1 MYIISTC
8 SMCDSSIHQTHDLQ
22 TQLKQQEELTEDMK
36 LKVHYYTN
44 IQYFIYIT
52 QNSVLISDLETRD
65 QSISSLQ
72 LEMANLT
79 KEKEK
84 NAAIHQK
91 DSQEYIDEIS
101 KLQEQLK
108 KLSQELVLAHS
119 NEEEIKKAMDAHA
132 KEMGLT
138 LERYKVT

>member
-1 MYIISTC
+1 
-8 SMCDSSIHQTHDLQ
+8 
-22 TQLKQQEELTEDMK
+22 
-36 LKVHYYTN
+36 
-44 IQYFIYIT
+44 
-52 QNSVLISDLETRD
+52 
-65 QSISSLQ
+65 
-72 LEMANLT
+72 MANLT
-79 KEKEK
+79 KEKEE

-108 KLSQELVLAHS
+108 KLSQELMLSHS
-119 NEEEIKKAMDAHA
+119 NEEDTKKAMDAHA